1 MENMEVRI
9 RKMNITSIIFSII
22 FILIGSFLLAR
33 PEDAIHLVSYA
44 LGIILIVWGVISV
57 ITFFTDKESQ
67 NYLDFGFIVG
77 VFVLIF
83 GIIILVKPDT
93 IASIIPLLLG
103 IWMLINGV
111 TKLSYSLTLNNNKSA
126 LSSIIISLIIVLLG
140 ILLIINP
147 FQGAKKI
154 VQILGI
160 SILVYSILDLI
171 ECFSIKK
178 ILKKVKKIE
187 NKNVIDAEYTEL

>member
-67 NYLDFGFIVG
+67 NYLDFVFIVG

-171 ECFSIKK
+171 ECFSIKRVM
-178 ILKKVKKIE
+178 KKVKKIE
-187 NKNVIDAEYTEL
+187 NNNVIDAEYTEL

>member
-160 SILVYSILDLI
+160 SILVYSLLDLI
-171 ECFSIKK
+171 ECFSIKRVM
-178 ILKKVKKIE
+178 KKVKKIE
-187 NKNVIDAEYTEL
+187 NNNVIDAEYTEL

>member
-160 SILVYSILDLI
+160 SILVYSLLDLI
-171 ECFSIKK
+171 ECFLIKRVM
-178 ILKKVKKIE
+178 KKVKKIE
-187 NKNVIDAEYTEL
+187 NNNVIDAEYTEL

>member
-171 ECFSIKK
+171 ECFSIKRVM
-178 ILKKVKKIE
+178 KKVKKIE

>member
-171 ECFSIKK
+171 ECFSIKRVM
-178 ILKKVKKIE
+178 KKVKKIE
-187 NKNVIDAEYTEL
+187 NNNVIDAEYTEL

>member
-111 TKLSYSLTLNNNKSA
+111 TKLSYSLTLNSNKSA

-160 SILVYSILDLI
+160 SILVYSVLDLI
-171 ECFSIKK
+171 ECFSIKRVM
-178 ILKKVKKIE
+178 KKVKKIE
-187 NKNVIDAEYTEL
+187 NNNVIDAEYTEL

>member
-147 FQGAKKI
+147 FQGAKKL

-171 ECFSIKK
+171 ECFSIKRVM
-178 ILKKVKKIE
+178 KKVKKIE
-187 NKNVIDAEYTEL
+187 NNNVIDAEYTEL